1 MELPTSNRPQSEQ
14 FRLIAKEWVEL
25 DGSARLLEETKTA
38 VLAQRMKALGDM
50 PAAHAEREVKASGE
64 WADFIDKMVRART
77 AANLKKVQLEYIRMQ
92 AAEHQSFEATKRAE
106 MRL

>member
-1 MELPTSNRPQSEQ
+1 MGASNLPISEQ
-14 FRLIAKEWVEL
+14 FRLVAKEWV
-25 DGSARLLEETKTA
+25 DADSAARLLEETKTA

-50 PAAHAEREVKASGE
+50 PAAHSEREVKASPE
-64 WADFIDKMVRART
+64 WADFIERMVKART

-92 AAEHQSFEATKRAE
+92 FSEAQSYDATKRAE